1 MIRWT
6 DLIGVAG
13 FATVVLSTPL
23 LFPDSAEG
31 MNWKY
36 GLAGLALWFLGF
48 ASVFG
53 WLLLR
58 WSVRHSKTEPPPLLV
73 WSVRQSQERE
83 VTSETNGSHLRNGRA
98 A

>member
-13 FATVVLSTPL
+13 FAMVVLSTLL
-23 LFPDSAEG
+23 LFPESAEH

-36 GLAGLALWFLGF
+36 WLAGLSIWFLGF

-58 WSVRHSKTEPPPLLV
+58 WSVRQSKDEPPPLLV
-73 WSVRQSQERE
+73 WSARQSQEKN
-83 VTSETNGSHLRNGRA
+83 VTSRAGGSDLHSKKTA
-98 A
+98 

>member
-6 DLIGVAG
+6 NLIGLAG
-13 FATVVLSTPL
+13 FVTVVLSTL
-23 LFPDSAEG
+23 FLFPDSAEG
-31 MNWKY
+31 MDWKY

-48 ASVFG
+48 AAVGG

-58 WSVRHSKTEPPPLLV
+58 WSVRHFKDGPPPLLV
-73 WSVRQSQERE
+73 WSVRQSQARE
-83 VTSETNGSHLRNGRA
+83 DASEKNGSHFQNEKA